1 MDHRGDSAGSSA
13 SRGQSTVARS
23 ETRNPGEIGQTL
35 VFVVLFMV
43 VSICFIGVVVD
54 GGMFLF
60 ERRDMQGTADAAAL
74 AAVRELPGSTGQASS
89 VANDYVTSKNSS
101 ANGLVK
107 SVVFSDANRTVQVT
121 VHKTGTS
128 NFSGILGIT
137 SPDIS
142 ASATARVQMMGPR
155 PGMLPMA
162 FMRDSFTVGTNY
174 DIKFDSNATGN
185 RGAIAPDMGA
195 NCTAAN
201 GADDFGNLIRGAK
214 YGGIDAC
221 ATPIAETLD
230 TETGNMVGKT
240 KAGFDDRLVGNTDSY
255 EDVFKTDPA
264 TGYQTI
270 EKPDSP
276 RIGIVPVIEN
286 INGGTTWPNG
296 QSQPIR
302 ILAYM
307 LVYIGDRNSPPN
319 YPATTD
325 GKTVWVTP
333 VRPIL
338 PADFPD
344 GAFVD
349 YDASLPAPVVYRLVA

>member
-1 MDHRGDSAGSSA
+1 MYPIRDIAGSLHARCRTSVAA
-13 SRGQSTVARS
+13 SQTHR
-23 ETRNPGEIGQTL
+23 PGEVGQTL

-43 VSICFIGVVVD
+43 VSICFLGVVID
-54 GGMFLF
+54 GGMYFF

-74 AAVRELPGSTGQASS
+74 AAVRELPGSTSQASS
-89 VANDYVTSKNSS
+89 VANDYVSDKNS
-101 ANGLVK
+101 AAHGLVR
-107 SVVFSDANRTVQVT
+107 SVAFSDANRTVQVT
-121 VHKTGTS
+121 VHKSGTGS
-128 NFSGILGIT
+128 FSSILGIS

-155 PGMLPMA
+155 RGMLPMA

-185 RGAIAPDMGA
+185 RGAIAPDMGTD
-195 NCTAAN
+195 CSSAN
-201 GADDFGNLIRGAK
+201 GADDFGDLIRGSK
-214 YGGIDAC
+214 YGGVDAC

-230 TETGNMVGKT
+230 TETGNMTGQT
-240 KAGFDDRLVGNTDSY
+240 KKSFEDRLVDNTDSY
-255 EDVFKTDPA
+255 EDVFKVDA
-264 TGYQTI
+264 ASGFQTI

-286 INGGTTWPNG
+286 IDGGTTWPNG
-296 QSQPIR
+296 ESQPIR

-307 LVYIGDRNSPPN
+307 LVYIGDRTDPPN

-344 GAFVD
+344 GDFID
-349 YDASLPAPVVYRLVA
+349 YDASLPAPVVYRLTA